1 MAGQGEKDLLPF
13 LQKAFFDISMNLSS
27 SKTSSLQ
34 SYNMLVYRTA
44 IHPEFFQIAGRR
56 RIEHNGFE
64 FEAWVFRGGHVVRF
78 QQGGSCATE
87 VVTETFERLP
97 GKGLITTL
105 PCAGEKDHDAEVSD
119 RLVFM
124 TSIQT
129 ETLSDHLYNS
139 TYQELVEHGRM
150 CEGLMTMWTDE
161 VGRHNLSMLDVQRY
175 SDQMHVQAY
184 HCRSDC
190 SLVLR
195 TQSIFQLKGAA
206 AT

>member
-1 MAGQGEKDLLPF
+1 
-13 LQKAFFDISMNLSS
+13 MNLSSS

-44 IHPEFFQIAGRR
+44 IHPEFFQISGRR
-56 RIEHNGFE
+56 RIEHNGYE
-64 FEAWVFRGGHVVRF
+64 FEAWIFQGGHVFRF
-78 QQGGSCATE
+78 QHGASCGTE
-87 VVTETFERLP
+87 VVADSFEKLP

-105 PCAGEKDHDAEVSD
+105 PCAGEKDHEADITEH
-119 RLVFM
+119 LLYM

-139 TYQELVEHGRM
+139 TYQELLDHGRN
-150 CEGLMTMWTDE
+150 CDGLMTIWTDDF
-161 VGRHNLSMLDVQRY
+161 GRNNLSMIDLQRY

-195 TQSIFQLKGAA
+195 TQSIFQMKG
-206 AT
+206 T

>member
-1 MAGQGEKDLLPF
+1 
-13 LQKAFFDISMNLSS
+13 MNLSS
-27 SKTSSLQ
+27 SKSSSLQ
-34 SYNMLVYRTA
+34 SYNMLLYRTA

-56 RIEHNGFE
+56 RIEHNGYE
-64 FEAWVFRGGHVVRF
+64 FEAWVFKGGHVFRF
-78 QQGGSCATE
+78 QQEGSCATE
-87 VVTETFERLP
+87 VVTDSFERLP
-97 GKGLITTL
+97 GKGLVTTL
-105 PCAGEKDHDAEVSD
+105 PCAGEKDHDAEIND

-139 TYQELVEHGRM
+139 TYLELVEHGRM
-150 CEGLMTMWTDE
+150 CEGLMTMWNDE
-161 VGRHNLSMLDVQRY
+161 QGRHNLSMVDVQRY

-195 TQSIFQLKGAA
+195 TQSIFQMKEAKAA
-206 AT
+206 AAKA